1 MKNNTGLF
9 ITATDTGVG
18 KTTIA
23 RQLIPALEKQGLSL
37 CIRKPVES
45 GCFVKADQLCPQDA
59 AILADAS
66 QTKPALA
73 DVCPYRFQ
81 AAASP
86 ARAAQLTGTS
96 LTLDDLAASCNTPEG
111 HFLIVEG
118 AGSFYSPLTSDNKLN
133 ADLAQ
138 RLNLPL
144 LLITPDRLGCI
155 GHTLLTLEA
164 ARRRQLKTLAVV
176 LNTISK
182 TDSNTDID
190 NSAELSTLVD
200 IPVVKISFDTDRK
213 RNQTAIQTLV
223 SLSLSGRGLG

>member
-59 AILADAS
+59 AILA
-66 QTKPALA
+66 PALA

-164 ARRRQLKTLAVV
+164 SRRRQLETLAVV

>member
-1 MKNNTGLF
+1 MS
-9 ITATDTGVG
+9 A

-59 AILADAS
+59 AILAAAS

-133 ADLAQ
+133 AALGTATKPAATADNTGPT
-138 RLNLPL
+138 RLYRPYIINVGSRPP
-144 LLITPDRLGCI
+144 PD
-155 GHTLLTLEA
+155 
-164 ARRRQLKTLAVV
+164 
-176 LNTISK
+176 N
-182 TDSNTDID
+182 
-190 NSAELSTLVD
+190 
-200 IPVVKISFDTDRK
+200 
-213 RNQTAIQTLV
+213 
-223 SLSLSGRGLG
+223 